1 MAILNYQG
9 ETCMFAHK
17 LPNGCQPSCCHL
29 LPWSFIDSQ
38 LCANAS
44 APQWSQNFT
53 KLQPKSQDPHETSWN
68 LWMWIYYQHQL
79 YKTLKLKK
87 NEAQELLSIANLCPV
102 LVIASVV
109 LVQALASRL
118 WDGHACWVVLGSVKL
133 QKFRLGAPC
142 CNMLQP
148 AEATFPCVNIHDP
161 VFFGIIASTGY
172 TGLDGFAW
180 SCQHWEKMQAAD
192 CTQFAAQMP
201 CSLLAEL
208 RFRQFIFE
216 SAGLRANLPCWW
228 FLMMFGRSSHQQRPL
243 HN

>member
-44 APQWSQNFT
+44 APQWSQNST

-87 NEAQELLSIANLCPV
+87 RGARAAEHSEFVPSTCHRFCGAGTSLGIKALGRPCMLSRVGIRQVAKIPTWCT
-102 LVIASVV
+102 
-109 LVQALASRL
+109 
-118 WDGHACWVVLGSVKL
+118 
-133 QKFRLGAPC
+133 
-142 CNMLQP
+142 MLQHV
-148 AEATFPCVNIHDP
+148 ATCRSNIP
-161 VFFGIIASTGY
+161 MCEYSWSSFFGIIASTGY